1 MWDLFKGRVATGRF
15 ASSSSSA
22 VNDDVSM
29 GEDSGEDCS
38 EDSEPGDDSHRE
50 PRLPRGSEFAFHLL
64 VMFL

>member
-29 GEDSGEDCS
+29 DEDSG

-50 PRLPRGSEFAFHLL
+50 PRLPRGSEFALHLL